1 MIKDFTYFLA
11 GACGGLLGGMGMGG
25 GTVLIPILTFFFE
38 IDQKTA
44 QSINLLSFI
53 PMAVI
58 ALFMHVKN
66 DLIDL
71 KGKTFL
77 VIMSVLLSIVG
88 SFLVK
93 IVKGNIQTK
102 LFGGFLIFLAILKV
116 VLAIIDSKTKKNEKN
131 SS

>member
-1 MIKDFTYFLA
+1 MEFVWYATA
-11 GACGGLLGGMGMGG
+11 GILSGILGGMGMGG

-88 SFLVK
+88 SFVVK